1 MHALGILRTIPC
13 ASKLKQGSHIF
24 LILIFA
30 AVTNYMLVLQA
41 SPELETYQLQL
52 LLVRLLSISL
62 CTVYL

>member
-1 MHALGILRTIPC
+1 MHALGILRTIPR

-41 SPELETYQLQL
+41 SPELESYQLQL
-52 LLVRLLSISL
+52 L
-62 CTVYL
+62 